1 MKDPL
6 FFKERSILS
15 FLIFLKP
22 IQTAP
27 MLKLYITGKSKQILF
42 NLYKYKK
49 RLYIPASSAYF
60 FRGK

>member
-1 MKDPL
+1 MKDSL

-42 NLYKYKK
+42 NL
-49 RLYIPASSAYF
+49 
-60 FRGK
+60 